1 MPRPVLF
8 LGRADS
14 DVLAHLRAVE
24 PAVVALGPDEPVD
37 AARVRAADPVAAVV
51 HGYRRLILPPVLD
64 LLPGRIVNL
73 HISLLPWNRGSD
85 PNLWS
90 FVDDTPKGVT
100 IHHVDA
106 GLDTGDIVA
115 QRELAFGDEETL
127 GSTYAALQAA
137 LLELFVATWPAI
149 RAGTAPRTPQR
160 GPGSAHRGA
169 DRAAVEHLLTAGWE
183 TRVGALRSRLPPS

>member
-1 MPRPVLF
+1 VPRPVLF

-37 AARVRAADPVAAVV
+37 AARVRAVDPVAAVV
-51 HGYRRLILPPVLD
+51 HGYRRLIRPPVLD

-100 IHHVDA
+100 IHHVDP

-137 LLELFVATWPAI
+137 LLELFLATWPAI

-160 GPGSAHRGA
+160 GPGSAHRSA